1 MILYI
6 ILQISRFY
14 QSILEID
21 GPRSLAALVRQ
32 CFLLHVASAGVHLG
46 RGDKMLGLGIRK
58 PHPSDLLVLAGEDDL
73 AAVPVEGGGEDE
85 LRQAKVDKTL
95 SCANVPDADVVV

>member
-1 MILYI
+1 MNDTLLKID
-6 ILQISRFY
+6 RFY

-21 GPRSLAALVRQ
+21 GPCSLAALVRQ
-32 CFLLHVASAGVHLG
+32 CLLLHVASAGVHLE
-46 RGDKMLGLGIRK
+46 RYHEMLNLGMRK

-85 LRQAKVDKTL
+85 LRQAKVDQTL